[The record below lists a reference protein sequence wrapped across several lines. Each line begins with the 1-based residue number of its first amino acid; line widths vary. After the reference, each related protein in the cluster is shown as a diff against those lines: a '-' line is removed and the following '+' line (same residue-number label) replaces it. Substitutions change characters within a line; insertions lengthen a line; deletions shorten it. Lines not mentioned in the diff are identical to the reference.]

1 MQMSIQDVW
10 LYLDH
15 QQASQA
21 TMTGTLLSRQDVA
34 VSHFAEPPS
43 HRTEAVDYGLTLVRS

>member
-21 TMTGTLLSRQDVA
+21 TMTGTLLLRQDVA